1 MFLSVITVQIYA
13 CSVFNV
19 TVHRCIGPFWSF
31 CVLSLISSRVS
42 AGARQLLYISLC
54 VWSCLCQIVVFMSVL
69 CAGTCGLLCS
79 WFLKWLSPFVWTH
92 AYSSKNN
99 ACYGVQLR
107 FLWIFLLRSPVTR
120 SAQHTIRNTCRWVE
134 LGYPGGDGLS
144 SVQRIVSVLWSGRTF
159 CLCLS
164 FKVSAWQ

>member
-1 MFLSVITVQIYA
+1 M
-13 CSVFNV
+13 
-19 TVHRCIGPFWSF
+19 HRPLLSF

-54 VWSCLCQIVVFMSVL
+54 VWSCLCQIVVSCLFSVRVPVV
-69 CAGTCGLLCS
+69 LLCS

-134 LGYPGGDGLS
+134 LGYP
-144 SVQRIVSVLWSGRTF
+144 RRRWIVIGPEDCVCTVERQDILPLSVL
-159 CLCLS
+159 
-164 FKVSAWQ
+164 